1 MASNG
6 GVLME
11 EEEDEDES
19 KPAAVNG
26 EVGSPLISQQKWQSS
41 VNRSQSIKRK
51 VLWRPLLML
60 SRSSVTHPHL
70 VLIWLLC
77 LL

>member
-6 GVLME
+6 GVLLE

-26 EVGSPLISQQKWQSS
+26 EVNNSLISQQK
-41 VNRSQSIKRK
+41 
-51 VLWRPLLML
+51 
-60 SRSSVTHPHL
+60 
-70 VLIWLLC
+70 
-77 LL
+77 

>member
-11 EEEDEDES
+11 EEEDEDEN

-26 EVGSPLISQQKWQSS
+26 EVGNSLASQQK
-41 VNRSQSIKRK
+41 
-51 VLWRPLLML
+51 
-60 SRSSVTHPHL
+60 
-70 VLIWLLC
+70 
-77 LL
+77 

>member
-19 KPAAVNG
+19 KTAAVNG
-26 EVGSPLISQQKWQSS
+26 EVANLLIFQQK
-41 VNRSQSIKRK
+41 
-51 VLWRPLLML
+51 
-60 SRSSVTHPHL
+60 
-70 VLIWLLC
+70 
-77 LL
+77 

>member
-6 GVLME
+6 GVLLE

-26 EVGSPLISQQKWQSS
+26 EVGNPLIS
-41 VNRSQSIKRK
+41 
-51 VLWRPLLML
+51 
-60 SRSSVTHPHL
+60 
-70 VLIWLLC
+70 
-77 LL
+77 

>member
-26 EVGSPLISQQKWQSS
+26 EVGSPLISQQK
-41 VNRSQSIKRK
+41 
-51 VLWRPLLML
+51 
-60 SRSSVTHPHL
+60 
-70 VLIWLLC
+70 
-77 LL
+77 

>member
-1 MASNG
+1 MSTFNLGRYFGTSKEVEEAKEQEAMASNG

-26 EVGSPLISQQKWQSS
+26 EVGNLLISQQK
-41 VNRSQSIKRK
+41 
-51 VLWRPLLML
+51 
-60 SRSSVTHPHL
+60 
-70 VLIWLLC
+70 
-77 LL
+77 